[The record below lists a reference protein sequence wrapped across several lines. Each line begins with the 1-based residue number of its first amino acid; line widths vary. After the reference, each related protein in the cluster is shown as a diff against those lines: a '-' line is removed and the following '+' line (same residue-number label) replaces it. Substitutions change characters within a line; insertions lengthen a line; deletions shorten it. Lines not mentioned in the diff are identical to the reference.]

1 MTRHRSILSTLVA
14 MGLALS
20 LLATL
25 AEPGAAA
32 RQRIRTRTLA
42 PGVKLT
48 VIRDRSGPFRIRI
61 VSVKLAKAA
70 PMDVALAQ
78 DKVPG
83 FERTSSMAVRHDALV
98 AINGDYARSTG
109 RPVHAFAEDGALVQT
124 PLAWGRNFA
133 VDVAETNVYVG
144 HPEVSAWAYEP
155 DSQATHVLSR
165 VNAGAPGSKELA
177 AFKMAGAWEEKPPS
191 DACSAR
197 LYAQEPPRMSETQP
211 GVEAMHVVDR
221 VVCRDKPLW
230 RQGGSVMS
238 TPLVGTKATVVNS
251 LLEGEQ
257 VSLGWSFATKQFDK
271 TLAYWHG
278 VLDSLGGNP
287 TVVEDSQIATRNV
300 TGTGWFFRR
309 HPRTGVGYDADTG
322 KVLLVTVDGRQP
334 DYSVGMTLRELAEVF
349 VSLGADVALNLDGGG
364 STTMVV
370 NGNVKGRPS
379 DGSER
384 PVSSALLVL
393 RGADPGETEEGQDSV
408 VTPPPTTVS
417 SASVWR
423 RVASDP
429 GSTGGLAWYLRDR
442 GISLDPELRDA
453 ARRVDRR

>member
-1 MTRHRSILSTLVA
+1 

-25 AEPGAAA
+25 ASPGTAA
-32 RQRIRTRTLA
+32 RKRVRTRTLA
-42 PGVKLT
+42 PGVELT

-61 VSVKLAKAA
+61 VSVELAKAE

-78 DKVPG
+78 DRVPG

-124 PLAWGRNFA
+124 PLMWGRNFA
-133 VDVAETNVYVG
+133 VDAAETSVYVG
-144 HPEVSAWAYEP
+144 HPEVSAWAYKP
-155 DSQATHVLSR
+155 DSQETHLLSR
-165 VNAGAPGSKELA
+165 ANAGAPGTKELA
-177 AFKMAGAWEEKPPS
+177 AFTMAGAWEEKPPS

-197 LYAQEPPRMSETQP
+197 LQPQDPQQPPRTSQTQP
-211 GVEAMHVVDR
+211 GVEAMHVVEK
-221 VVCRDKPLW
+221 VVCRPKPLW
-230 RQGGSVMS
+230 RVGGTVLS
-238 TPLVGTKATVVNS
+238 TPMLGTKSTVVNS
-251 LLEGEQ
+251 LLEGDQ
-257 VSLGWSFATKQFDK
+257 VSLGWSFATKQPDK
-271 TLAYWHG
+271 SLTYWHG

-287 TVVEDSQIATRNV
+287 TVVEDSQIASHNV
-300 TGTGWFFRR
+300 DGTGWFFRR
-309 HPRTGVGYDADTG
+309 HPRTGVGYDAEAG

-334 DYSVGMTLRELAEVF
+334 GYSVGMTLRELAELF
-349 VSLGADVALNLDGGG
+349 VSLGADAALNLDGGG

-379 DGSER
+379 DGNER

-408 VTPPPTTVS
+408 VPPSRTRES
-417 SASVWR
+417 SASVWSR
-423 RVASDP
+423 IVSDP
-429 GSTGGLAWYLRDR
+429 GSTGGLAWYLRAR
-442 GISLDPELRDA
+442 GISLDPELRNG
-453 ARRVDRR
+453 ARRIDRR